1 MVTKDGVQH
10 SAAMTRILVTG
21 GSGFLGSHLI
31 DVLVGQGHDVRVFD
45 RVRSRWLSSSV
56 SSVIGDI
63 NDAGCLAEAVAD
75 REVVYH
81 LAGFSDLNA
90 AKTRPVETVEANILG
105 TVRLMETMRVAGVER
120 LLFASTAYV
129 YSRQGGFYRCSKQA
143 CESYIEEYARTFG
156 MRYTILRFG
165 SLYGPRADASNGVYR
180 LLRTAMT
187 AGRISYSGG
196 PDDVREYIHVEDA
209 ARLAAELL
217 APQFESQHVM
227 LTGHSSTRAAEL
239 FMMFQEILGRP
250 LEIEYGQSA
259 GPSSG
264 HYAVTPYAY
273 TPRPGKKVVTTSY
286 VDMGQGLLR
295 MVEELDRELSAGES
309 R

>member
-1 MVTKDGVQH
+1 
-10 SAAMTRILVTG
+10 MTRILVTG
-21 GSGFLGSHLI
+21 GSGFLGSHLV
-31 DVLVGQGHDVRVFD
+31 DVLVGQGHDVRVLD
-45 RVRSRWLSSSV
+45 RVRSRWLDSSV
-56 SSVIGDI
+56 ASVIGDI
-63 NDAGCLAEAVAD
+63 NSPSCLTEAVAN

-90 AKTRPVETVEANILG
+90 AKTRPIETVEANILG
-105 TVRLMETMRVAGVER
+105 TVRLMESMRLAGIER

-143 CESYIEEYARTFG
+143 CESYIEEYARVFG

-187 AGRISYSGG
+187 AGKISYSGG
-196 PDDVREYIHVEDA
+196 PDDIREYIHVEDA

-217 APQFESQHVM
+217 STQFESQHVM

-239 FMMFQEILGRP
+239 FMMFQEILGRR
-250 LEIEYGQSA
+250 LEIEYAQSTS
-259 GPSSG
+259 PESG

-273 TPRPGKKVVTTSY
+273 TPRPGKKMVTTSY

-295 MVEELDRELSAGES
+295 MVEEIDQELAATGA